1 MLNVTPDGL
10 FLFLSQWGY
19 LVMSLTVVLGVLVSS
34 RWLLYPCHR
43 VPLCLPAFSLLV
55 WGLPSDSKTQSFRGG
70 RLWVPCYIRYSFRC
84 FPCAFLF
91 SQVDV
96 VVKCVPIALF
106 FHGT

>member
-43 VPLCLPAFSLLV
+43 VPSFVFACFQLVSL
-55 WGLPSDSKTQSFRGG
+55 GF
-70 RLWVPCYIRYSFRC
+70 
-84 FPCAFLF
+84 AE
-91 SQVDV
+91 
-96 VVKCVPIALF
+96 
-106 FHGT
+106 